1 MSSEL
6 LNTDSWNSNLKNA
19 YNTARRVW
27 RNIQSKRGVLTSD
40 DIAGNNKYKKGL
52 MDARNKTKTVPQQ
65 DGDLEYDPDNVA
77 STIAYGL
84 AGYMS
89 SYGDDDSSYEED
101 NLLNLENPSVS
112 ENYMAQFKGIS
123 GLEQKNDRLGD
134 LKFDV
139 PLELR
144 GVFKSAEQWEGF
156 KGAIR
161 SIESNVYGYASENGS
176 YDGAYQMGESA
187 KQDAADFLGITSIG
201 HTKAARKK
209 FRADPKLQE
218 KYYAAFVSS
227 NLKSLMKS
235 KVFRS
240 LSQDDMI
247 GTLAYAQ
254 LGATSAKR
262 YIEKGEVKLD
272 GNGFSGVGF
281 IDRVKEKLNL
291 NTTTPKVGIMKPLKN
306 PLRSYED
313 PKE

>member
-6 LNTDSWNSNLKNA
+6 LNKDSWNSGLENA

-27 RNIQSKRGVLTSD
+27 RNIQAKRGIPTSD
-40 DIAGNNKYKKGL
+40 DIAGNKRYKKGL
-52 MDARNKTKTVPQQ
+52 MDARNKTNNLPQQ
-65 DGDLEYDPDNVA
+65 DDDIEYNPDNAA

-84 AGYMS
+84 SGYMS

-112 ENYMAQFKGIS
+112 ENYMAQYRGIPE
-123 GLEQKNDRLGD
+123 LEQDNSRLGD

-144 GVFKSAEQWEGF
+144 GVFNSAEQWEGF

-161 SIESNVYGYASENGS
+161 SIESNVYGYASVNGS
-176 YDGAYQMGESA
+176 YDGAYQMGKAA
-187 KQDAADFLGITSIG
+187 KQDAADFLGETSIG
-201 HTKAARKK
+201 HTKAAREM
-209 FRADPKLQE
+209 FRGDPELQE
-218 KYYAAFVSS
+218 RYYAAFVSS

-235 KVFRS
+235 KVFRN

-254 LGATSAKR
+254 LGVGSAKK
-262 YIEKGEVKLD
+262 YIEKGEIKVD

-281 IDRVKEKLNL
+281 IDRVKERLGLNVTSPTKRRTKGL
-291 NTTTPKVGIMKPLKN
+291 M
-306 PLRSYED
+306 E
-313 PKE
+313 

>member
-6 LNTDSWNSNLKNA
+6 LNKDSWNSGLQNA
-19 YNTARRVW
+19 YSTARRVW
-27 RNIQSKRGVLTSD
+27 RNIKADRGIPTRD
-40 DIAGNNKYKKGL
+40 DIEGNKRYKKGL
-52 MDARNKTKTVPQQ
+52 MDARNKTITVPQQ
-65 DGDLEYDPDNVA
+65 DGDLEYNPNDVA

-161 SIESNVYGYASENGS
+161 SIESNVYGYDSKNGS

-209 FRADPKLQE
+209 FRSDPELQE
-218 KYYAAFVSS
+218 RYYAAFVSS

-235 KVFRS
+235 KVFRN

>member
-6 LNTDSWNSNLKNA
+6 LNKDSWNSGLQNA
-19 YNTARRVW
+19 YSTARRVW
-27 RNIQSKRGVLTSD
+27 RNIQAKRGIPTSD
-40 DIAGNNKYKKGL
+40 DIAGNKRYKKGL
-52 MDARNKTKTVPQQ
+52 MDARNKTNNLPQQ
-65 DGDLEYDPDNVA
+65 DDDIEYNPDNAA

-84 AGYMS
+84 SGYMS

-112 ENYMAQFKGIS
+112 ENYMAQYRGIPE
-123 GLEQKNDRLGD
+123 LEQDNSRLGD

-144 GVFKSAEQWEGF
+144 GVFNSAEQWEGF

-161 SIESNVYGYASENGS
+161 SIESNVYGYASVNGS
-176 YDGAYQMGESA
+176 YDGAYQMGKSA
-187 KQDAADFLGITSIG
+187 KQDAADFLGETSVG
-201 HTKAARKK
+201 HSKRAREM
-209 FRADPKLQE
+209 FRGDPELQE
-218 KYYAAFVSS
+218 RYYAAFVSS

-254 LGATSAKR
+254 LGATSAKN

-272 GNGFSGVGF
+272 GNGFSGVNF

-306 PLRSYED
+306 PSRSYED